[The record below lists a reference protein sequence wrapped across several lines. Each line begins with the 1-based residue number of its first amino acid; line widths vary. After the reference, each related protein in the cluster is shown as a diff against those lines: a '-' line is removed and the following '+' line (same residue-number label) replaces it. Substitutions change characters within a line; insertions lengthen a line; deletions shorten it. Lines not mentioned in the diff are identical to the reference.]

1 VSVVTHPK
9 GDRPIQAL
17 SGALD
22 YARWREA
29 QLGAAPRRIGDR
41 PRSLFLRHL
50 LREVC
55 VLHAHLNRQARIAPA
70 LPSVSTAQRRAISV
84 SPQKLRA

>member
-1 VSVVTHPK
+1 LRKFVRGLVEPARQVVTNPK

-22 YARWREA
+22 CALWREA
-29 QLGAAPRRIGDR
+29 QLGATRRRIGDR
-41 PRSLFLRHL
+41 PRSLFLRHF

-55 VLHAHLNRQARIAPA
+55 VLHAHLNRRARICSGIAERFF
-70 LPSVSTAQRRAISV
+70 SR
-84 SPQKLRA
+84 